1 MRPEPITIL
10 NNNIQ
15 LGMQRKARIM
25 NNPITEIIQKV
36 ACRVPMIQSQ
46 DHLRTIPNLKPDE
59 TLGYVSKLEDLLQTP
74 RT

>member
-1 MRPEPITIL
+1 MRPKPITIL

-25 NNPITEIIQKV
+25 NNLITEIIQKV
-36 ACRVPMIQSQ
+36 ACRVPMIQPQ
-46 DHLRTIPNLKPDE
+46 EHLITIPNLKTDKTFDYISELRDFTP
-59 TLGYVSKLEDLLQTP
+59 TP